1 LGAASSWYSSLI
13 AASRSTRFR
22 VAWRDPAV
30 DVGGRIVL
38 AIGGLAGLTW
48 LGAGIGE
55 ILGA

>member
-1 LGAASSWYSSLI
+1 MAAVVLVPYRGESVDPLSS
-13 AASRSTRFR
+13 RG
-22 VAWRDPAV
+22 RDPAV

>member
-1 LGAASSWYSSLI
+1 MAAVVLVLI

-48 LGAGIGE
+48 LGVGIGE